1 MGAKYLST
9 MNSDKGKTMNQ
20 NVFTEKNKTIIIKFD
35 EIFNKPD
42 LEVYNTFKMAIGK
55 KRVYALYAP
64 TICKDNNKILNL
76 DQDIKQ
82 KVVFSY
88 FTIKKA
94 IDNRLFA
101 KIDTDEDLKKYGVVT
116 YRDFGKFESFINF
129 LITQLFT
136 PDFINLIKKYVD
148 KHYKTP
154 VDETASEKYSP
165 GTTFTNEH
173 FKLFHTICIMSK
185 FVIPLCTHYI
195 YVNSDKNIDVYLFMY
210 TVFKALFDIVVIDS
224 NCNNLMD
231 KLYQYVDKLVRRT
244 ENPNKVIWDTL
255 PVYNETREGIIDEL
269 VVKIVTTIIPK
280 FDFNKKIIS
289 LITVVSRDTV
299 VSYKIKANRPFESYR
314 ISDNDSSGD
323 DEDALSESDIFDMF
337 YRNLDENIMVLN
349 HCANDDAI
357 ETICKRSGIVIS
369 EDEFKWYK
377 KNYQLH
383 NFTIKVRNMVF
394 ARFFSGSS
402 NVESC
407 TYDQTIKLMIFLI
420 KKMKALNIN
429 YLPHFL
435 TATRTSYT
443 FTHMPSAGVS
453 KALKQNIDYQQ
464 LIEMKY
470 RNIRSVFDIKTTS
483 ADENNPI
490 KDMIVSLFHN
500 DYVYN
505 EYDRPDLNG
514 KPIQIDEDKIINDVI
529 QLYKKM
535 II

>member
-1 MGAKYLST
+1 MGAKYLQSITSKNST
-9 MNSDKGKTMNQ
+9 PI
-20 NVFTEKNKTIIIKFD
+20 FTEKNKNIIINFD
-35 EIFNKPD
+35 EIFDNP
-42 LEVYNTFKMAIGK
+42 EFEAYNLFRMTIGK
-55 KRVYALYAP
+55 KRVYASYAP
-64 TICKDNNKILNL
+64 TICKDNNKILSL
-76 DQDIKQ
+76 DPNIKQ
-82 KVVFSY
+82 KVIYSY

-94 IDNRLFA
+94 IDNKLFA
-101 KIDTDEDLKKYGVVT
+101 KIDNDEDLKKYGVVT

-136 PDFINLIKKYVD
+136 PDFIVLIKKYVD
-148 KHYKTP
+148 KHYKNP
-154 VDETASEKYSP
+154 VDESASEKYSP
-165 GTTFTNEH
+165 GTTFNNEH
-173 FKLFHTICIMSK
+173 FKLFYTISIMSK

-195 YVNSDKNIDVYLFMY
+195 YVNSDKNIDVYSFMY

-224 NCNNLMD
+224 NCSNLMD
-231 KLYQYVDKLVRRT
+231 KLYQYVDKIVRRT
-244 ENPNKVIWDTL
+244 ENPNKPIWDMF
-255 PVYNETREGIIDEL
+255 PIYNETREGIIDEL
-269 VVKIVTTIIPK
+269 VVKIVTTILPK
-280 FDFNKKIIS
+280 FDFNQQIIH
-289 LITVVSRDTV
+289 LITVVARDTV
-299 VSYKIKANRPFESYR
+299 GLYKIKANRPFESYR

-323 DEDALSESDIFDMF
+323 DEDSLSESDIFDMF
-337 YRNLDENIMVLN
+337 YRNLDENIIVLN
-349 HCANDDAI
+349 HCANDDTI
-357 ETICKRSGIVIS
+357 DTICKRSGIVITP
-369 EDEFKWYK
+369 EEFNWYK

-420 KKMKALNIN
+420 KKMKDLNIN
-429 YLPHFL
+429 YLPHFI

-443 FTHMPSAGVS
+443 FTHMPSASVS

-470 RNIRSVFDIKTTS
+470 RNVRSVFDIKGTNS
-483 ADENNPI
+483 DENNPI

-505 EYDRPDLNG
+505 EYGRPDLNG
-514 KPIQIDEDKIINDVI
+514 KPIQIDEDRVINDVI